1 MISPTSVHSL
11 PAPVEISNI
20 ILEFWSDTTRWIV
33 TFISS
38 VLFGTPDREAIKK
51 RLLSSAE
58 DYSSL
63 LGRYYGEDVVGRI
76 SANYLRYIRNLETLI
91 EAYRDNNTA
100 LIEQQRKILY
110 GIGDELVNIF
120 SGINIYWDRTI
131 LQAMIYQIIN
141 STEQQIVDIISADY
155 QKWIEDNDLFMKQV
169 YQLSDEITYG
179 ILRQFPVSSPNV

>member
-1 MISPTSVHSL
+1 MIPPTSVHSL

-20 ILEFWSDTTRWIV
+20 IREFWSDTNRWIV
-33 TFISS
+33 AYIGS

-51 RLLSSAE
+51 RLLSSAV

-63 LGRYYGEDVVGRI
+63 LGMYYGEDVVGRL

-91 EAYRDNNTA
+91 EAYRDNNPA
-100 LIEQQRKILY
+100 LIEQQRNILY
-110 GIGDELVNIF
+110 GIGDELVSVF
-120 SGINIYWDRTI
+120 SGINIYWDRAI

-141 STEQQIVDIISADY
+141 STEQQIVDIISGDY
-155 QKWIEDNDLFMKQV
+155 EQWIEDNDLFMRQI

-179 ILRQFPVSSPNV
+179 ILRQFPVSSSDV